1 MAIPRLYVPML
12 DPEDVIR
19 HLGKQHEHW
28 KAGRSAHALSNTWFS
43 STELPHSV
51 RSLFDTNPTFK
62 SAELIDAFLE
72 REVDLGTAGRH
83 SQTDLLAIVAVED
96 RLAVVAVEG
105 KAGEPFGEYVR
116 EWLDESEGKDARLAA
131 LCSTLGMSA
140 DEARPV
146 RYQLLHRAASAVY
159 ETRRYRSSLAVL
171 LIQSFAQD
179 DASFADFADFLRA
192 LGIKEKIARG
202 ILYGPVVCEGRS
214 LYAGWIDEELPQR
227 GKGQAYLDDLKAYA
241 DKLSASCDQIRKW
254 CELRRQTKS
263 A

>member
-1 MAIPRLYVPML
+1 ML

-43 STELPHSV
+43 SNALPHSV
-51 RSLFDTNPTFK
+51 RSLFDTSPTFK

-72 REVDLGTAGRH
+72 REVDLGTAGRP

-116 EWLDESEGKDARLAA
+116 EWLDESEGKAARLSA
-131 LCSTLGMSA
+131 LCSTFGMSA
-140 DEARPV
+140 DEAGPL

-159 ETRRYRSSLAVL
+159 EARRYRSSLAVL
-171 LIQSFAQD
+171 LIQSFAKD
-179 DASFADFADFLRA
+179 DASFADFVDFLRA
-192 LGIKEKIARG
+192 VGVTEEVARG
-202 ILYGPVVCEGRS
+202 VLYGPVVCEGRS
-214 LYAGWIDEELPQR
+214 LYAGWLDEDVPQR
-227 GKGQAYLDDLKAYA
+227 GKGETYLNDLHAYA
-241 DKLSASCDQIRKW
+241 DKLSASCERVRKW
-254 CELRRQTKS
+254 CETRGQTKS
-263 A
+263 E